1 MKIGDRVLVKGIV
14 DEIRKDVVIIKNNG
28 GYFGTVPS
36 EIIDKYAE
44 QEPKPMMRTEE
55 VKRAIDYLLGIWGDY
70 GRHERAVEVLIAY
83 IENLENE
90 VPKEPCEDAVSRQ
103 AVLDAIKRI
112 SLGQTDAVKVSMMT
126 EEYVKQLPNV

>member
-1 MKIGDRVLVKGIV
+1 
-14 DEIRKDVVIIKNNG
+14 
-28 GYFGTVPS
+28 
-36 EIIDKYAE
+36 
-44 QEPKPMMRTEE
+44 MRTEE

-90 VPKEPCEDAVSRQ
+90 VTKEPCEDAVSTQ

-112 SLGQTDAVKVSMMT
+112 SLGQTDAVKVST
-126 EEYVKQLPNV
+126 TRAGSAFPSSTAHTRQPAPR